1 MHLGSIMVAK
11 DEFWNLQAQDQM
23 MWFRGT
29 VIERSQSYV
38 IENESVRVDGVSAT
52 YDIDTAALRN
62 I

>member
-1 MHLGSIMVAK
+1 MVAK